1 MYGVFADVTTNDVV
15 CYFGHR
21 TTAVMMYDQGLG
33 HKGLESDPHGKINIP
48 QLVVSGFWKSLG
60 KSHRPSDQSMTPPV
74 TIYRWGRTCILQ
86 PAGNQNNGCE
96 VSYACHR
103 AKATCLQCQ
112 PTREYTFSLAASCRQ
127 LDSRLRGQGSLEPGR
142 TANTPRSLSLLKLN
156 MIYMPAH
163 ILSDVC
169 WPLSKLMLAYFYI

>member
-1 MYGVFADVTTNDVV
+1 MWPQTMSSAILDIGQPRWW
-15 CYFGHR
+15 CMIKWIR
-21 TTAVMMYDQGLG
+21 TRSQRLRERSTRKNQYSPTGCERF
-33 HKGLESDPHGKINIP
+33 LEIPGKVAQAFRPVHDP
-48 QLVVSGFWKSLG
+48 
-60 KSHRPSDQSMTPPV
+60 PPV

-156 MIYMPAH
+156 MIYMPAN